1 MAGPGGTDRSVNVTD
16 GKLAGPL
23 VVLSAPIVASQ
34 LLNVAYNLADT
45 YWVGRLGEDAVAA
58 LSYSW
63 AIVFLMVSVG
73 GGLTVAGTVLVSQ
86 NKGAGDFRQSHHIAG
101 QTLSFVTLIAAGF
114 GIVGYVATPF
124 LLSLI
129 GAVPGSAPHTLATQ
143 YTRVIFVGVL
153 FMFWFFIF
161 DALSRGWGDT
171 RTPLY
176 LMAVSAAVN
185 VVIDPF
191 LILGFVNN
199 PVFAWIGMEAV
210 GDSLYA
216 ATGFEGYGVA
226 GAAVATVIAR
236 GLAAVAGLYLL
247 FSGRVG
253 LQPQLEDLWLKRKT
267 VRKIFDIG
275 APIATEQGFR
285 SLGIALLTA
294 IIAIAGDQAVAAYG
308 IVNRLSSLMFL
319 PALGLARGTE
329 TVVGQNIGAA
339 QFDRA
344 KRAVYI
350 SSGLVIGVFT
360 VVLAIA
366 IPYAEPIVAFFL
378 ETTGE
383 QSAVIEIGAAYIVI
397 AGPAY
402 VFLGV
407 FQVMLGGF
415 RGAGS
420 TRLAMIFSLQEL
432 WLFRLPIAYAA
443 LTWFALG
450 ITGVWYAVAISFVAS
465 AITTAIWFFRGT
477 WMNRVVDGAET
488 TESDENRGS
497 GESAPSTDTT
507 GGS

>member
-1 MAGPGGTDRSVNVTD
+1 MSKSKETDRSVNVTD

-23 VVLSAPIVASQ
+23 VLLSAPIVGSQ
-34 LLNVAYNLADT
+34 LLQVAYNLADT

-73 GGLTVAGTVLVSQ
+73 GGLTVAGTVLISQ
-86 NKGAGDFRQSHHIAG
+86 NKGANNLTQSHHVAG
-101 QTLSFVTLIAAGF
+101 QTLSFVTLIAAAF
-114 GIVGYVATPF
+114 AVIGYIGSPY
-124 LLSLI
+124 LLSLV
-129 GAVPGSAPHTLATQ
+129 GATPGTDPHTLATQ
-143 YTRVIFVGVL
+143 YTRIIFIGVL

-176 LMAVSAAVN
+176 LMAVSALVN
-185 VVIDPF
+185 VIIDPF
-191 LILGFVNN
+191 LILGFADN
-199 PVFAWIGMEAV
+199 PVFGWVGME
-210 GDSLYA
+210 SLGETLFA
-216 ATGFEGYGVA
+216 ATGFEGYGVT
-226 GAAVATVIAR
+226 GAAVATVISR
-236 GLAAVAGLYLL
+236 GLAATAGLYIL

-253 LQPQLEDLWLKRKT
+253 LKPQLSDLILQRET
-267 VRKIFDIG
+267 VTKIVEIG
-275 APIATEQGFR
+275 VPIATEQGFR

-329 TVVGQNIGAA
+329 TVVGQNIGAN

-344 KRAVYI
+344 KRAVYL
-350 SSGLVIGVFT
+350 SSGIIVGVFIL
-360 VVLAIA
+360 VLAVA
-366 IPYAEPIVAFFL
+366 IPYAEAIVAFFI

-383 QSAVIEIGAAYIVI
+383 STDVVTIGAAYIMI

-402 VFLGV
+402 IFLGV
-407 FQVMLGGF
+407 FQMLLGGF

-420 TRLAMIFSLQEL
+420 TRAAMLFSLQEL

-443 LTWFALG
+443 LVWFDVG
-450 ITGVWYAVAISFVAS
+450 IVGVWYAVAISYIAS
-465 AITTAIWFFRGT
+465 AITTALWFFRGT
-477 WMNRVVDGAET
+477 WMKRVVDDDSPKDPDPAVGTQTAG
-488 TESDENRGS
+488 D
-497 GESAPSTDTT
+497 D
-507 GGS
+507 